1 MSKSNRLNTENP
13 EQLIY
18 PTEHIKVEVLGGI
31 RLDRLDSLRVTLKLT
46 CKDSNQALRH
56 NLDLYND
63 IQVNKLIRRA
73 AGKLELGMG
82 AVMDTLESLT
92 DELETYRL
100 SEIKKN
106 SQEDPEGSGKE
117 KELTKPEKT
126 AALKFL
132 KQANLM
138 EKTSALIQQSGV
150 VGEERNALLMYLIF
164 TSRKRNTPLHIISL
178 GASGTGKS
186 HLQEKVAEL
195 IPEEDKIEITD
206 LSENAFYYFERSAL
220 TNKLILIED
229 LDGADTA
236 FYPLRELQ
244 SKKRISKTIVK
255 KLSNGKTQTVQ
266 LVVEGPVSVG
276 GCTTKEAIYED
287 NANRSFLIYIDDSKE
302 QDEKIMAYQRQVS
315 AGQINIEKEEEIKEL
330 LKNTQRCLRPIKVI
344 NPYAPYLQIPTEVFK
359 PRRTN
364 NHYLQFVESI
374 TFYHQHQRAEK
385 VNQQTGEPYI
395 ETTLEDIK
403 TANDL
408 MKEVLLRKSDMLT
421 GACRKYFEKIKL
433 YLIGSK
439 EGEVDSTF
447 TNLSIG
453 TAFRMSTSTV
463 KNYHYQLVNA
473 GYLKTSKEKAS
484 KANYYQVVSYKEYEK
499 LQTTIVTALEAS
511 YNELIQ
517 SLPSTNDKESS
528 KAKIVA

>member
-1 MSKSNRLNTENP
+1 MSKKHNLNTENP

-18 PTEHIKVEVLGGI
+18 STEHVQVEILGGI
-31 RLDRLDSLRVTLKLT
+31 RLDRLDSLRVTLKLV
-46 CKDSNQALRH
+46 CNDSRQALRH

-73 AGKLELGMG
+73 AGKLELGM
-82 AVMDTLESLT
+82 AAIMDVLENLT

-100 SEIKKN
+100 SEIKAN
-106 SQEDPEGSGKE
+106 QQEEVVKE
-117 KELTKPEKT
+117 KELTKQETT
-126 AALKFL
+126 AAIKFL
-132 KQANLM
+132 KQENLI
-138 EKTSALIQQSGV
+138 EKTSEMIAQSGV

-164 TSRKRNTPLHIISL
+164 TSRKRSTPLHIISL

-206 LSENAFYYFERSAL
+206 LSENAFYYFERNQL
-220 TNKLILIED
+220 QHKLILIED

-255 KLSNGKTQTVQ
+255 KLANGKTQTVQ
-266 LVVEGPVSVG
+266 LVVEGPVSVA

-302 QDEKIMAYQRQVS
+302 QDEQIMNYQRQVS
-315 AGQINIEKEEEIKEL
+315 AGQIDTEQEDKVKEL
-330 LKNTQRCLRPIKVI
+330 LKNTQRVLRPIKVI
-344 NPYAPYLQIPTEVFK
+344 NPYAPYLQIPIEVFK

-364 NHYLQFVESI
+364 NHYLQFVEAI
-374 TFYHQHQRAEK
+374 TFYHQRQREEK
-385 VNQQTGEPYI
+385 VNKQTGEIYI

-403 TANDL
+403 IANDL
-408 MKEVLLRKSDMLT
+408 MKEVLLRKSDLLT

-433 YLIGSK
+433 YLIASEEK
-439 EGEVDSTF
+439 KF

-453 TAFRMSTSTV
+453 SAFRIPISTV
-463 KNYHYQLVNA
+463 KRYHGQLMSI
-473 GYLKTSKEKAS
+473 GYLRASKEKGS
-484 KANYYQVVSYKEYEK
+484 KTNYYQVVSYKEYQQMQES
-499 LQTTIVTALEAS
+499 VTGALD
-511 YNELIQ
+511 ELYKELKGSHPVTDHQ
-517 SLPSTNDKESS
+517 SISS
-528 KAKIVA
+528 KMSA

>member
-1 MSKSNRLNTENP
+1 MTKKHILHTENP
-13 EQLIY
+13 EQIIY
-18 PTEHIKVEVLGGI
+18 PTEHVQIEILGGI
-31 RLDRLDSLRVTLKLT
+31 RIDRLDSLRVTLKLV
-46 CKDSNQALRH
+46 CNDSKQALRH

-82 AVMDTLESLT
+82 AVMDVLESLT

-100 SEIKKN
+100 AEIKAN
-106 SQEDPEGSGKE
+106 QQEEVVKE
-117 KELTKPEKT
+117 KELTKQEKA

-132 KQANLM
+132 KQENLI
-138 EKTSALIQQSGV
+138 EKTSELIAESGV
-150 VGEERNALLMYLIF
+150 VGETTNALLMYLIF
-164 TSRKRNTPLHIISL
+164 TSRKRSTPLHIISL

-206 LSENAFYYFERSAL
+206 LSENAFYYFERNQL
-220 TNKLILIED
+220 QHKLILIED

-255 KLSNGKTQTVQ
+255 KLPNGKTQTVQ
-266 LVVEGPVSVG
+266 LVVEGPVSVA

-302 QDEKIMAYQRQVS
+302 QDEQIMNYQRQVS
-315 AGQINIEKEEEIKEL
+315 AGQIDTEQEDKIKEL
-330 LKNTQRCLRPIKVI
+330 LKNTQRVLRPIKVI

-364 NHYLQFVESI
+364 NHYLQFVEAI
-374 TFYHQHQRAEK
+374 TFYHQQQREEK
-385 VNQQTGEPYI
+385 VNKQTGEIYI
-395 ETTLEDIK
+395 ETTLEDIRI
-403 TANDL
+403 ANDL

-433 YLIGSK
+433 YLIASEEK
-439 EGEVDSTF
+439 KF

-453 TAFRMSTSTV
+453 TVFRMSTSTV
-463 KNYHYQLVNA
+463 KNYHYQLVSA
-473 GYLKTSKEKAS
+473 GYLKTSKEKGS
-484 KANYYQVVSYKEYEK
+484 KANYYEVVSYKEYEK

-511 YNELIQ
+511 YNDLMQ
-517 SLPSTNDKESS
+517 SLPSTNDNQSLN
-528 KAKIVA
+528 AKIVA